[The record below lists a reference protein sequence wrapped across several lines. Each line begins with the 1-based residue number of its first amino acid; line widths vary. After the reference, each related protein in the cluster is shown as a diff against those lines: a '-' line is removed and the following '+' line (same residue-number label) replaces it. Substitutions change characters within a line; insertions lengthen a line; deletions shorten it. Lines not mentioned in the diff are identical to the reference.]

1 MQLLSRREY
10 NLILRSLD
18 KYELYMNSREKEL
31 SEKLQD
37 KLYYNLYNPK
47 DGVAQT
53 NVDLSALYDIKTES
67 ASQNVTKEQTYAA
80 QIELTNVPED
90 SLKQWTNM
98 PPISEELYQELV
110 KEFNNERHYFFNDSY
125 NLED

>member
-1 MQLLSRREY
+1 M
-10 NLILRSLD
+10 ITD
-18 KYELYMNSREKEL
+18 H
-31 SEKLQD
+31 
-37 KLYYNLYNPK
+37 
-47 DGVAQT
+47 
-53 NVDLSALYDIKTES
+53 
-67 ASQNVTKEQTYAA
+67 TYAA

-110 KEFNNERHYFFNDSY
+110 KEFNNERLYFFNDSY